1 MDDPELDRE
10 TARIRGRLTSL
21 EAERAELVSRLAGLE
36 RRRQEAMSL
45 SAPQVDTA
53 ATSGTVTATS
63 SPAQKIELFRR
74 RFAGR
79 PDVFPLRWENVRTQR
94 SGYAPACANEWAKGV
109 CGKPRVKC
117 GECPNQAFIPVSDAV
132 VARHLTAERGL
143 HGEAGGGFVMG
154 VYALLPD
161 ETCRFLA
168 VDFDG
173 ASWSD
178 DARAFVE
185 TSRAEGVP
193 VALERSRSGEGGHV
207 WIFFASPVPARDAR
221 RLGAWLV
228 TRTMERRPEIGFA
241 SYDRF
246 FPSQDTMPLGGFGNL
261 IALPLQSQARA
272 RGNSVFVDDQLRPY
286 QDQWAYLASVP
297 AVDPADL
304 SARMMDPK
312 VAGGLFGGVRLPV
325 EDENADEP
333 WHMPPSRRRNEA
345 PITGP
350 LPATVRVVL
359 ADQVYVDRSALPAS
373 MTARMARIA
382 AFQNPEF
389 YRAQAMRLSTF
400 DKPRIISCAEISPLH
415 VGLPRGCLD
424 EATSLLRSHNISVDL
439 EDHRHAG
446 SPLPPDV
453 RFMGEL
459 RGVQKAAL

>member
-1 MDDPELDRE
+1 
-10 TARIRGRLTSL
+10 
-21 EAERAELVSRLAGLE
+21 
-36 RRRQEAMSL
+36 MSL
-45 SAPQVDTA
+45 LPPQVDA
-53 ATSGTVTATS
+53 AAVSVAVTATS
-63 SPAQKIELFRR
+63 PPGPENRAVPPDDLPA
-74 RFAGR
+74 G
-79 PDVFPLRWENVRTQR
+79 PDVFPVRWENVRTQR
-94 SGYAPACANEWAKGV
+94 FGYAPACANEWVKGI
-109 CGKPRVKC
+109 CGKPQVKC

-132 VARHLTAERGL
+132 IARHLTTERGP
-143 HGEAGGGFVMG
+143 HAETGGGFVMG

-161 ETCRFLA
+161 ETCWFLA

-173 ASWSD
+173 AAWAD
-178 DARAFVE
+178 DTRAFVE

-193 VALERSRSGEGGHV
+193 VALERSRSGKGGHV

-272 RGNSVFVDDQLRPY
+272 RGNSVFVDDQLCPY

-297 AVDPADL
+297 AMDPTDL
-304 SARMMDPK
+304 AARMMDPK

-333 WHMPPSRRRNEA
+333 WQMPPSRRRDEP
-345 PITGP
+345 PIIGP

-373 MTARMARIA
+373 MTARHGPDCCVPKSGI
-382 AFQNPEF
+382 
-389 YRAQAMRLSTF
+389 
-400 DKPRIISCAEISPLH
+400 
-415 VGLPRGCLD
+415 LPSAGD
-424 EATSLLRSHNISVDL
+424 ASVDL
-439 EDHRHAG
+439 
-446 SPLPPDV
+446 
-453 RFMGEL
+453 
-459 RGVQKAAL
+459 